1 MATFSMGSGDTP
13 GAPGVYINER
23 AGIAASATIASFS
36 TVYMLVEAPESAPV
50 TVFPFNTPVPVTSLA
65 DYKVLVGGSVPTDRI
80 PLLSY
85 NCVNEFFQNAQVGD
99 LRVVRVGTP
108 NSIVEVEFF
117 PSAAKASAAAL
128 PSALMAGD
136 KVYVQ
141 MILNGTR
148 LVAGDGSTG
157 YTANGEWLGVP
168 VIIPVNYVAGDEV
181 NNRKISKAIADAVA
195 AAIESNPSV
204 RTSVYVRS
212 FGLVND
218 VDPASNSQNGY
229 VSIAGATFDSPV
241 TIVTKTEPVS
251 GTFAFTQNTYDI
263 QNVNG
268 LQADPTRVPQDY
280 IQCIDTA
287 FDGQQDQ
294 GYLITPTAYAQFDAA
309 GRSSVGAKAAAHC
322 ESNNYKWMSL
332 ADPGPFLVTDV
343 NKYSNYT
350 PHQAAA
356 DLIQGMKY
364 LVDNAIYEWTGDS
377 VTFSRLDYQTIVGG
391 GSPKIGV
398 QESTNSNIAPD
409 VKVGILD
416 RGEYTIYAPLAAGS
430 NGRLTVDSNAYWPV
444 DFQIQ
449 EVTLTVADSTSPF
462 YAYQGKVYVVAPPY
476 NSNLSGEYPK
486 NTVFLTQTSTA
497 AVSVFNAVVA
507 AGGSQFVTSLPA
519 GAISIAVSS
528 NGIQSATI
536 SYAAPAYDLPVTIN
550 GQTSNLVQN
559 IRNRA
564 HGVNTQHLP
573 GTLQD
578 PTSTFVLGMFN
589 RTFINPSV
597 SILAGTN
604 QDATVTCVAHGLT
617 DGVKVFF
624 NAPVLT
630 ASGYFLFKAST
641 KTVLNPY
648 YVKVLSANTY
658 VLASS
663 ATNFAAGSYVKVPS
677 SDPVATSTPVIS
689 YSTVLAA
696 LEGSTQLNEAGT
708 FPLIR
713 GRKYAFDSS
722 AIYNQASSAA
732 AAPVAT
738 PSNPQLAIN
747 ISQSSTVLGEGTVAP
762 YGETVDAGWLPMLE
776 LLEPAVGNSV
786 LALLYGN
793 TGSISSIAPQF
804 VTRDANGLAT
814 AIAMTNNGD
823 LLPGSQGFWN
833 FAGEAVMFL
842 PPVWIEDALYA
853 GATMAW
859 EWYTG
864 PTGAGVA
871 TGVTGVQGVIL
882 GTDFPVAVGDEV
894 YVKWTVTD
902 SNGAFITGDT
912 QVTPALADYA
922 LFSATDGYNLAGNTQ
937 ATVSGYTSPWVTGR
951 TVAMTAAT
959 LNATSAT
966 PTVPLLIN
974 TSLKSYGGVKLFDA
988 GAVSNASAQLPTS
1001 TNGTYVAVDTTF
1013 SVGGQVVTNRVQS
1026 NGPVGPLQANS
1037 QCDWANAYAP
1047 VVPTNAAW
1055 SVSVTSINVTNSG
1068 AQNFFCVP
1076 TVAQEFMTESYLV
1089 PSSAIAGG
1097 SYNATTS
1104 LVGATTAYSVAAGLT
1119 VGASAPTSQASL
1131 AALNGVYLTVT
1142 NGPGTVPGGTAVIN
1156 AGDTIVVYND
1166 NGVYSWV
1173 VVNAGEDLTAFAV
1186 PLYGSQTTFTY
1197 TTQVTPPVSLWRFDA
1212 VTSTELIDQAL
1223 RGVGT
1228 NGVPQALFIEA
1239 GVDNVNRLY
1248 EDSQRYFNPFG
1259 FIAYYGSY
1267 ILNASGQYIPPSPY
1281 VTGVALR
1288 RYRAEGFQF
1297 PPAGV
1302 KFQLID
1308 AVGVQIPIN
1317 SAQQNLLNPDG
1328 CNAIR
1333 TLPGYPQTAVFI
1345 WGGRTRVNAADAQ
1358 QRLYQF
1364 VNTRVIMNVV
1374 YGSLRN
1380 AFDSQ
1385 IFNVIDG
1392 FGVVFNQIISIGNS
1406 VLNQLYV
1413 KGALFGARPSDAFQ
1427 VICDRRINTA
1437 ENLENGLVNC
1447 KVFVT
1452 PVPTLE
1458 RIQID
1463 LIRVAV
1469 GQMQNELDIQGLGQN
1484 NG

>member
-1 MATFSMGSGDTP
+1 
-13 GAPGVYINER
+13 
-23 AGIAASATIASFS
+23 
-36 TVYMLVEAPESAPV
+36 
-50 TVFPFNTPVPVTSLA
+50 
-65 DYKVLVGGSVPTDRI
+65 
-80 PLLSY
+80 
-85 NCVNEFFQNAQVGD
+85 
-99 LRVVRVGTP
+99 
-108 NSIVEVEFF
+108 
-117 PSAAKASAAAL
+117 
-128 PSALMAGD
+128 
-136 KVYVQ
+136 
-141 MILNGTR
+141 
-148 LVAGDGSTG
+148 
-157 YTANGEWLGVP
+157 
-168 VIIPVNYVAGDEV
+168 
-181 NNRKISKAIADAVA
+181 
-195 AAIESNPSV
+195 
-204 RTSVYVRS
+204 
-212 FGLVND
+212 
-218 VDPASNSQNGY
+218 
-229 VSIAGATFDSPV
+229 
-241 TIVTKTEPVS
+241 VS
-251 GTFAFTQNTYDI
+251 GTFAFTQNTYDVA
-263 QNVNG
+263 NVNG
-268 LQADPTRVPQDY
+268 LQADATRVPQDY

-294 GYLITPTAYAQFDAA
+294 GYLVTPTAYAQFDAA
-309 GRSSVGAKAAAHC
+309 GRSSVGAKAASHC
-322 ESNNYKWMSL
+322 ASNNYKWMAL
-332 ADPGPFLVTDV
+332 ADPGPFLVTDL
-343 NKYSNYT
+343 NKYENYV

-356 DLIQGMKY
+356 DLIQGLKY

-391 GSPKIGV
+391 GSPKIGI
-398 QESTNSNIAPD
+398 QQSTNANLPPD
-409 VKVGILD
+409 VKVGMLD

-462 YAYQGKVYVVAPPY
+462 YAYNGTVFVVAPPY
-476 NSNLSGEYPK
+476 NSNLSGEYPM
-486 NTVFLTQTSTA
+486 NTVFLAQTSTA

-507 AGGSQFVTSLPA
+507 AGGSQFVSSLPA
-519 GAISIAVSS
+519 GAISIAVSA
-528 NGIQSATI
+528 NGVQSADI
-536 SYAAPAYDLPVTIN
+536 SYVAPAYDLPVTIN

-559 IRNRA
+559 IRNKA

-573 GTLQD
+573 ATLQD

-589 RTFINPSV
+589 RTILNPSA
-597 SILAGTN
+597 SILPGTN
-604 QDATVTCVAHGLT
+604 QNATITCVAHGLT

-624 NAPVLT
+624 TAPVLT
-630 ASGYFLFKAST
+630 SSGFFLFKAST

-648 YVKVLSANTY
+648 YVKVLTANTF

-677 SDPVATSTPVIS
+677 SDPVATTTPVIS

-722 AIYNQASSAA
+722 AIYNQASPAA
-732 AAPVAT
+732 AAPVSSNA
-738 PSNPQLAIN
+738 NPQLAIN
-747 ISQSSTVLGEGTVAP
+747 LSQSSTVLGEGTVAP
-762 YGETVDAGWLPMLE
+762 FGETVDAGWLPKLE
-776 LLEPAVGNSV
+776 LLEPAVGNTT
-786 LALLYGN
+786 LAKLYSNYGA
-793 TGSISSIAPQF
+793 ISSIAPQY
-804 VTRDANGLAT
+804 VTRNANGQAT
-814 AIAMTNNGD
+814 AIAFTGGGD
-823 LLPGSQGFWN
+823 LLPGAQGFWN
-833 FAGEAVMFL
+833 VEGEAVMFL
-842 PPVWIEDALYA
+842 PPVWVEDALAA
-853 GATMAW
+853 GATMTWDWRVNAAIQ
-859 EWYTG
+859 
-864 PTGAGVA
+864 AG
-871 TGVTGVQGVIL
+871 TTDLQGVIL
-882 GTDFPVAVGDEV
+882 GTTFPVANGDV
-894 YVKWTVTD
+894 VDVVWTITD
-902 SNGAFITGDT
+902 TLLNSITDNT
-912 QVTPALADYA
+912 QNTPALLTYA
-922 LFSATDGYNLAGNTQ
+922 TFSGLGYNLAGNTQ
-937 ATVSGYTSPWVTGR
+937 ASVAGYTSPWVTGR
-951 TVAMTAAT
+951 TVAFTAAT
-959 LNATSAT
+959 LNATAVF
-966 PTVPLLIN
+966 PTLPTAVN
-974 TSLKSYGGVKLFDA
+974 TSLKSYLGVVLSNA
-988 GAVSNASAQLPTS
+988 GSVSNASAQLPTS

-1013 SVGGQVVTNRVQS
+1013 TIGLNTVVNRVQS
-1026 NGPVGPLQANS
+1026 YGSVGPLQANAQS
-1037 QCDWANAYAP
+1037 DWANALVA
-1047 VVPTNAAW
+1047 TNSAW
-1055 SVSVTSINVTNSG
+1055 TIATTANNVTNTG
-1068 AQNFFCVP
+1068 AQNFFAVP

-1097 SYNATTS
+1097 TYDGAAKTSPAVTT
-1104 LVGATTAYSVAAGLT
+1104 YSTAAGLSAA
-1119 VGASAPTSQASL
+1119 GAVPTSQASL
-1131 AALNGVYLTVT
+1131 AALNGVYLNVLVAGTTPDGSATV
-1142 NGPGTVPGGTAVIN
+1142 VI
-1156 AGDTIVVYND
+1156 GDTIVVYND

-1173 VVNAGEDLTAFAV
+1173 VVNAGEDLSAFAV

-1197 TTQVTPPVSLWRFDA
+1197 TTQVTPPVSIWRFDA

-1248 EDSQRYFNPFG
+1248 ADSQNYFNAFG

-1317 SAQQNLLNPDG
+1317 SSQQNLLNPDG

-1358 QRLYQF
+1358 QKLYQF

-1374 YGSLRN
+1374 YGSLRT

-1392 FGVVFNQIISIGNS
+1392 FGVVYNQIISVGNS
-1406 VLNQLYV
+1406 ILNQLYV
-1413 KGALFGARPSDAFQ
+1413 RGALFGARPSDAFQ
-1427 VICDRRINTA
+1427 VICDGRINSA
-1437 ENLENGLVNC
+1437 ESLENGIVNA

-1463 LIRVAV
+1463 LIRVAI
-1469 GQMQNELDIQGLGQN
+1469 GQMQNELDIQGLGAN

>member
-1 MATFSMGSGDTP
+1 MATFSLSGDTP

-23 AGIAASATIASFS
+23 AGISASAAVASFS

-50 TVFPFNTPVPVTSLA
+50 QVFPFNTPVPVTSLA
-65 DYKVLVGGSVPTDRI
+65 DYRVLVGGSVPTDRI

-117 PSAAKASAAAL
+117 PSAAKSSAAAL
-128 PSALMAGD
+128 PSSLMAGD

-157 YTANGEWLGVP
+157 YTASGEWMGVP
-168 VIIPVNYVAGDEV
+168 VTIPVNYVAGDEV
-181 NNRKISKAIADAVA
+181 NNRKISLAISTAVA
-195 AAIESNPSV
+195 EAIESNPSV
-204 RTSVYVRS
+204 RTSVYVRN

-218 VDPASNSQNGY
+218 VDPASNSQNGF
-229 VSIAGATFDSPV
+229 VSIAGATFDSNV
-241 TIVTKTEPVS
+241 TVITKTEPVS

-268 LQADPTRVPQDY
+268 LQADATRVPQDY

-294 GYLITPTAYAQFDAA
+294 GYLITPTAYAQFDSA
-309 GRSSVGAKAAAHC
+309 GRASVGAKAAAHC
-322 ESNNYKWMSL
+322 ESNNYKWMAL
-332 ADPGPFLVTDV
+332 ADPGPFLVTDL
-343 NKYSNYT
+343 NKYETYV

-356 DLIQGMKY
+356 DLIQGLKY

-391 GSPKIGV
+391 QSPKVGV
-398 QESTNSNIAPD
+398 QESTNSNLPPD
-409 VKVGILD
+409 VSVGLLD
-416 RGEYTIYAPLAAGS
+416 RGTYTIYAPLAAGS
-430 NGRLTVDSNAYWPV
+430 NGRLTLDSNAYWPV
-444 DFQIQ
+444 DFEIQ
-449 EVTLTVADSTSPF
+449 EVVLATGGGAGNPFNTL
-462 YAYQGKVYVVAPPY
+462 QGNVFVVAPPY
-476 NSNLSGEYPK
+476 DTNLSGSYPK
-486 NTVFLTQTSTA
+486 NVVFLAQTSTA
-497 AVSVFNAVVA
+497 AVAVYNAVVA
-507 AGGSQFVTSLPA
+507 LGGSSQVTSLPA
-519 GAISIAVSS
+519 GAINVAQST
-528 NGIQSATI
+528 NGVQSATI

-559 IRNRA
+559 IRSRA

-578 PTSTFVLGMFN
+578 PTTTFVLGMFN
-589 RTFINPSV
+589 RSFLNPAL
-597 SILAGTN
+597 SITSGTN
-604 QDATVTCVAHGLT
+604 SSAVLTCVAHGLT

-624 NAPVLT
+624 TAPILT
-630 ASGYFLFKAST
+630 ASGFFLFKAST
-641 KTVLNPY
+641 KAALNPY
-648 YVKVLSANTY
+648 YVKVLSADTFS
-658 VLASS
+658 LASS
-663 ATNFAAGSYVKVPS
+663 ATNFAASSYVKIPS
-677 SDPVATSTPVIS
+677 SDPVATLTPVIA
-689 YSTVLAA
+689 YSSVLAA
-696 LEGSTQLNEAGT
+696 LQGSTQLSEAGT

-722 AIYNQASSAA
+722 TINNQASPAA
-732 AAPVAT
+732 AAPIAD
-738 PSNPQLAIN
+738 PANPALSIFL
-747 ISQSSTVLGEGTVAP
+747 SKSSTVLGEGTVAP
-762 YGETVDAGWLPMLE
+762 YGETVDAGWLPELE
-776 LLEPAVGNSV
+776 LLEPAVGNTTQQ
-786 LALLYGN
+786 LLYGN
-793 TGSISSIAPQF
+793 TGSVSSIAPQF
-804 VTRDANGLAT
+804 VTRDADGKAT
-814 AIAMTNNGD
+814 AIAMVTGGD

-833 FAGEAVMFL
+833 VENEAVMFL
-842 PPVWIEDALYA
+842 PPVWVENALDAGSTL
-853 GATMAW
+853 TW
-859 EWYTG
+859 VWRLN
-864 PTGAGVA
+864 GVA
-871 TGVTGVQGVIL
+871 IPATADLQGIIL
-882 GTDFPVAVGDEV
+882 GVDTAPITD
-894 YVKWTVTD
+894 
-902 SNGAFITGDT
+902 GDT
-912 QVTPALADYA
+912 VDVSWVVTSPLLVLTTGFSQVSPLLLSYA
-922 LFSATDGYNLAGNTQ
+922 TFSGLGYNLAGNTQ
-937 ATVSGYTSPWVTGR
+937 ASVASYTSPWVVGR
-951 TVAMTAAT
+951 TVSFTAAT
-959 LNATSAT
+959 LNPNGGALTA
-966 PTVPLLIN
+966 PTAVDS
-974 TSLKSYGGVKLFDA
+974 SLKSYAGVKLFDA
-988 GAVSNASAQLPTS
+988 GSVSNASAQLPTS
-1001 TNGTYVAVDTTF
+1001 TNGTYVAVDTEFTL
-1013 SVGGQVVTNRVQS
+1013 GAVTAVNRVQS
-1026 NGPVGPLQANS
+1026 YGPVGPLQANAL
-1037 QCDWANAYAP
+1037 CDWASATA
-1047 VVPTNAAW
+1047 PTNAAW
-1055 SVSVTSINVTNSG
+1055 SVTLAANSVTTAG

-1076 TVAQEFMTESYLV
+1076 TVSQEFQTESYLV
-1089 PSSAIAGG
+1089 PSSLIAGG
-1097 SYNATTS
+1097 TYNGALAQTTT
-1104 LVGATTAYSVAAGLT
+1104 VTAYTTAAGLSPL
-1119 VGASAPTSQASL
+1119 GAAPTSQAAL
-1131 AALNGVYLTVT
+1131 ALLNGVYLDVTVA
-1142 NGPGTVPGGTAVIN
+1142 GFVPGGTTAVVI
-1156 AGDTIVVYND
+1156 GDKIVVYND

-1173 VVNAGEDLTAFAV
+1173 VVNAGEDLTAYEV

-1197 TTQVTPPVSLWRFDA
+1197 TSQVTPPISLWRFDA
-1212 VTSTELIDQAL
+1212 VTSTEIIDRAL

-1259 FIAYYGSY
+1259 FIAFYGSY
-1267 ILNASGQYIPPSPY
+1267 ILNASGQYIPPTPY
-1281 VTGVALR
+1281 VTGVAVR
-1288 RYRAEGFQF
+1288 RYRAEGYQF

-1302 KFQLID
+1302 KYQLAD

-1328 CNAIR
+1328 CNAVR

-1392 FGVVFNQIISIGNS
+1392 FGVVFNQIISVGNS

-1427 VICDRRINTA
+1427 VICDGRINTS
-1437 ENLENGLVNC
+1437 ENLENGIVNA

-1463 LIRVAV
+1463 LIRVAI
-1469 GQMQNELDIQGLGQN
+1469 GQMQNELNAQGLGQN

>member
-1 MATFSMGSGDTP
+1 MATFSMGDTP
-13 GAPGVYINER
+13 GAPGVYINEK
-23 AGIAASATIASFS
+23 AGISAAASIASFS

-50 TVFPFNTPVPVTSLA
+50 TVFPFNTPVPITSLA
-65 DYKVLVGGSVPTDRI
+65 DYRVLVGGSVPTDRI

-85 NCVNEFFQNAQVGD
+85 NCVNEFFQNAQIGD

-117 PSAAKASAAAL
+117 PSAAKSSSSSL
-128 PSALMAGD
+128 PSSLMAGD

-157 YTANGEWLGVP
+157 YTADGEWLGVP
-168 VIIPVNYVAGDEV
+168 VIMPVNYVAGDEV

-195 AAIESNPSV
+195 AAIESNPSI

-212 FGLVND
+212 YGLVND
-218 VDPASNSQNGY
+218 VDPTLNSQNGY
-229 VSIAGATFDSPV
+229 VSIAGATFDSTV
-241 TIVTKTEPVS
+241 TVITQSNPVS

-268 LQADPTRVPQDY
+268 LQADATRVPQDY

-294 GYLITPTAYAQFDAA
+294 GYLVTPTAYAQFDAA
-309 GRSSVGAKAAAHC
+309 GRSSVGAKAASHC
-322 ESNNYKWMSL
+322 ASNNYKWMAL
-332 ADPGPFLVTDV
+332 ADPGPFLVTDL
-343 NKYSNYT
+343 NKYENYV

-356 DLIQGMKY
+356 DLIQGLKY

-391 GSPKIGV
+391 GSPKIGI

-409 VKVGILD
+409 VKVGMLD

-449 EVTLTVADSTSPF
+449 EVTLSVADSTSPF
-462 YAYQGKVYVVAPPY
+462 AAYQGTVFVVAPPY
-476 NSNLSGEYPK
+476 NSNLSGEYPM
-486 NTVFLTQTSTA
+486 NTVFLAQTSTA

-507 AGGSQFVTSLPA
+507 AGGSQFVASLPP
-519 GAISIAVSS
+519 GAINIAVSA
-528 NGIQSATI
+528 NGIQSANI

-559 IRNRA
+559 IRSRA

-589 RTFINPSV
+589 RTFLDPAV
-597 SILAGTN
+597 SIQAGAN
-604 QDATVTCVAHGLT
+604 QNAEVTCVAHGLT

-624 NAPVLT
+624 NAPVIT

-641 KTVLNPY
+641 KTVLNAY
-648 YVKVLSANTY
+648 YVKVIDANIY

-677 SDPVATSTPVIS
+677 SDPVATTTPVIS

-732 AAPVAT
+732 AAPVADNE
-738 PSNPQLAIN
+738 NPQLAIN
-747 ISQSSTVLGEGTVAP
+747 LSQSNTVLGEGTVAP
-762 YGETVDAGWLPMLE
+762 YGETVDAGWLPKLE
-776 LLEPAVGNSV
+776 LLEPAVGNTT
-786 LALLYGN
+786 LANLYGN
-793 TGSISSIAPQF
+793 TGAISSIAPQF
-804 VTRDANGLAT
+804 VTRDSDGKAT
-814 AIAMTNNGD
+814 AIAFTAGGD
-823 LLPGSQGFWN
+823 LLPGAQGFWN
-833 FAGEAVMFL
+833 VEGEALMFL
-842 PPVWIEDALYA
+842 PPVWVENALFA
-853 GATMAW
+853 GATLTWVWRVNGFAV
-859 EWYTG
+859 
-864 PTGAGVA
+864 AGTA
-871 TGVTGVQGVIL
+871 NLQGVIL
-882 GTDFPVAVGDEV
+882 GGALPAFPVADGDV
-894 YVKWTVTD
+894 VDVFWTVTATG
-902 SNGAFITGDT
+902 GAPISISGNTQDT
-912 QVTPALADYA
+912 PPLLTYA
-922 LFSATDGYNLAGNTQ
+922 TFSGNGYNLAGNTQ
-937 ATVSGYTSPWVTGR
+937 ASVAAYNSAWVTGR
-951 TVAMTAAT
+951 TVSFTAAT
-959 LNATSAT
+959 LNPNGGALIFPSA
-966 PTVPLLIN
+966 VD
-974 TSLKSYGGVKLFDA
+974 TSLKSYSGVKLFDA
-988 GAVSNASAQLPTS
+988 GSVSNASAQLATS
-1001 TNGTYVAVDTTF
+1001 TNGTYVAVDTAFTF
-1013 SVGGQVVTNRVQS
+1013 GLLTAVNRVQS
-1026 NGPVGPLQANS
+1026 YGPVGPLQANA
-1037 QCDWANAYAP
+1037 QCDWSSSTVQTNSAWAIATAAN
-1047 VVPTNAAW
+1047 
-1055 SVSVTSINVTNSG
+1055 NVTNTG
-1068 AQNFFCVP
+1068 AQNFFAVP
-1076 TVAQEFMTESYLV
+1076 TVAQEFQTESYLV
-1089 PSSAIAGG
+1089 PSSAIFGG
-1097 SYNATTS
+1097 TYNGTLVTTPT
-1104 LVGATTAYSVAAGLT
+1104 TTAYTQAAGLSNL
-1119 VGASAPTSQASL
+1119 GAAPTSQAAL
-1131 AALNGVYLTVT
+1131 APLNGVYFEVTVAG
-1142 NGPGTVPGGTAVIN
+1142 NLPGSATTVAV
-1156 AGDTIVVYND
+1156 GDYAVVYNN
-1166 NGVYSWV
+1166 NGVYTWV
-1173 VVNAGEDLTAFAV
+1173 AVNVGEDLSAYAV

-1197 TTQVTPPVSLWRFDA
+1197 TTQVTPAISLWRFDA

-1248 EDSQRYFNPFG
+1248 ADSQNYFNAFG

-1317 SAQQNLLNPDG
+1317 SSQQNLLNPDG

-1358 QRLYQF
+1358 QKLYQF

-1374 YGSLRN
+1374 YGSLRT

-1392 FGVVFNQIISIGNS
+1392 FGVVYNQIISVGNS
-1406 VLNQLYV
+1406 ILNQLYV
-1413 KGALFGARPSDAFQ
+1413 KGALFGSRPSDAFQ
-1427 VICDRRINTA
+1427 VICDARINSA
-1437 ENLENGLVNC
+1437 ENLENGIVNA

-1463 LIRVAV
+1463 LIRVAI

>member
-1 MATFSMGSGDTP
+1 MATFSMGGDTP
-13 GAPGVYINER
+13 GAPGVYLNER
-23 AGIAASATIASFS
+23 AGLSASAAIASFS

-50 TVFPFNTPVPVTSLA
+50 TVFPFNKPIPVTSLA
-65 DYKVLVGGSVPTDRI
+65 DYRVLVGGSVPTDRI

-117 PSAAKASAAAL
+117 PSASKSSAAAL
-128 PSALMAGD
+128 PSSLMAGD

-157 YTANGEWLGVP
+157 YTASGEWLGVP
-168 VIIPVNYVAGDEV
+168 VVIPVNYVAGDEV
-181 NNRKISKAIADAVA
+181 NNRKISAAISSAVA
-195 AAIESNPSV
+195 AAIESNPSI

-229 VSIAGATFDSPV
+229 VSIAGATFDSSV
-241 TIVTKTEPVS
+241 TIVTKTDPVP

-268 LQADPTRVPQDY
+268 LQANATRVPQDY
-280 IQCIDTA
+280 IQCIETA

-309 GRSSVGAKAAAHC
+309 GRSSVGAKAADHC
-322 ESNNYKWMSL
+322 ANNNYKWMAL
-332 ADPGPFLVTDV
+332 ADPGPFLVTDL
-343 NKYSNYT
+343 NKYENYI

-356 DLIQGMKY
+356 DLVQGLKY

-391 GSPKIGV
+391 GSPKIGI

-409 VKVGILD
+409 VKVGALD
-416 RGEYTIYAPLAAGS
+416 RGIYTIYAPLVPSFGKI
-430 NGRLTVDSNAYWPV
+430 NVDTNAYWPV

-449 EVTLTVADSTSPF
+449 EVVLSGAGSSTNPF
-462 YAYQGKVYVVAPPY
+462 FSLQGNVYVVAPPY
-476 NSNLSGEYPK
+476 DTNLSGDYPK
-486 NTVFLTQTSTA
+486 NVIYLAATSSA
-497 AVSVFNAVVA
+497 AVSIYNFVVA
-507 AGGSQFVTSLPA
+507 AGGTSKVATLPP
-519 GAISIAVSS
+519 GAINV
-528 NGIQSATI
+528 GVGTGLESAQI
-536 SYAAPAYDLPVTIN
+536 SYANPAYDLPVTIN
-550 GQTSNLVQN
+550 GQTSNLLQN
-559 IRNRA
+559 IRSRA
-564 HGVNTQHLP
+564 HGVNTQHFP

-578 PTSTFVLGMFN
+578 PTSTFTLGMFN
-589 RTFINPSV
+589 RAFLNPSLQV
-597 SILAGTN
+597 TAGPTGTYN
-604 QDATVTCVAHGLT
+604 QVAIFNCDAHGLS

-624 NAPVLT
+624 TAPMIT
-630 ASGYFLFKAST
+630 ASGYFLIKSST
-641 KTVLNPY
+641 KSALNAY
-648 YVKVLSANTY
+648 YVKVVDADNF
-658 VLASS
+658 VVASS
-663 ATNFAAGSYVKVPS
+663 ATNYAAGSYVKVPS
-677 SDPVATSTPVIS
+677 SDPVATATPVIG
-689 YSTVLAA
+689 YSTILAA
-696 LEGSTQLNEAGT
+696 LQGSTQLNEAGT

-722 AIYNQASSAA
+722 SIYDQASSASA
-732 AAPVAT
+732 PPVASQGNA
-738 PSNPQLAIN
+738 PLSIFL
-747 ISQSSTVLGEGTVAP
+747 SQSSTVLGEGTVAP
-762 YGETVDAGWLPMLE
+762 YGETVDAGWLPELE
-776 LLEPAVGNSV
+776 LLEPAVANSA

-793 TGSISSIAPQF
+793 TGAISSVASQF
-804 VTRDANGLAT
+804 VTRDASGKAT
-814 AIAMTNNGD
+814 AIDQTSG

-833 FAGEAVMFL
+833 VEGEAVMFL
-842 PPVWIEDALYA
+842 PPVWVENALAA
-853 GATMAW
+853 GSTLTW
-859 EWYTG
+859 EWYNN
-864 PTGAGVA
+864 GVA
-871 TGVTGVQGVIL
+871 TGVIDTEGAIFGV
-882 GTDFPVAVGDEV
+882 DFPVATGDIV
-894 YVKWTVTD
+894 TVEWSITD
-902 SNGAFITGDT
+902 SLGAKI
-912 QVTPALADYA
+912 PAGVGTRYISQATSPLLAYA
-922 LFSATDGYNLAGNTQ
+922 DLSAEGYNLAGNTQ
-937 ATVSGYTSPWVTGR
+937 AVISGYTSPWVTGR
-951 TVAMTAAT
+951 NVSFTAAT
-959 LNATSAT
+959 LNPISGPGSVVTAVDTK
-966 PTVPLLIN
+966 
-974 TSLKSYGGVKLFDA
+974 LKNYAGGTILNA
-988 GAVSNASAQLPTS
+988 GANSAATGQLPVS
-1001 TNGTYVAVDTTF
+1001 ANGTYVAVDTTL
-1013 SVGGQVVTNRVQS
+1013 VTNGKTVICRVQS
-1026 NGPVGPLQANS
+1026 NGPVGPLQAYS
-1037 QCDWANAYAP
+1037 QCDWNNTS
-1047 VVPTNAAW
+1047 VVINPAW
-1055 SVSVTSINVTNSG
+1055 TVNVTSINATTTG

-1089 PSSAIAGG
+1089 PATGPIFGG
-1097 SYNATTS
+1097 DYSGATS
-1104 LVGATTAYSVAAGLT
+1104 LVSGVIVGGYAAAAGLANAT
-1119 VGASAPTSQASL
+1119 APVSQAAL
-1131 AALNGVYLTVT
+1131 APLAGVYLDVIA
-1142 NGPGTVPGGTAVIN
+1142 PGFAPDGSTAVVT
-1156 AGDTIVVYND
+1156 GDTLVVYES
-1166 NGVYSWV
+1166 NGTYSWV
-1173 VVNAGEDLTAFAV
+1173 VVNAGEDLTPYSL

-1197 TTQVTPPVSLWRFDA
+1197 TSQETPSIALWRFDA

-1248 EDSQRYFNPFG
+1248 DDSQRYFNPFG

-1288 RYRAEGFQF
+1288 RYRAEGYQF

-1302 KFQLID
+1302 KYQLAD

-1328 CNAIR
+1328 CNAVR

-1345 WGGRTRVNAADAQ
+1345 WGGRTRVNAADSQ

-1437 ENLENGLVNC
+1437 ENLENGIVNA

-1463 LIRVAV
+1463 LIRVAI

>member
-1 MATFSMGSGDTP
+1 MATFSMGDTP
-13 GAPGVYINER
+13 GAPGVYINEK
-23 AGIAASATIASFS
+23 AGISAAASIASFS

-157 YTANGEWLGVP
+157 YTASGEWLGVP

-195 AAIESNPSV
+195 AAIESNPSI

-229 VSIAGATFDSPV
+229 VSIAGATFDSNV
-241 TIVTKTEPVS
+241 TVITKTEPVS

-268 LQADPTRVPQDY
+268 LQADATRVPQDY

-294 GYLITPTAYAQFDAA
+294 GYLVTPTAYAQFDAA
-309 GRSSVGAKAAAHC
+309 GRSSVGAKAASHC
-322 ESNNYKWMSL
+322 ASNNYKWMAL
-332 ADPGPFLVTDV
+332 ADPGPFLVTDI
-343 NKYSNYT
+343 NKYDNYV

-356 DLIQGMKY
+356 DLIQGLKY

-391 GSPKIGV
+391 GSPKVGI
-398 QESTNSNIAPD
+398 QQSTNSNIAPD

-462 YAYQGKVYVVAPPY
+462 AAYQGTVYVVAPPY
-476 NSNLSGEYPK
+476 NSNLSGEYPM
-486 NTVFLTQTSTA
+486 NTVFLAQTSTA

-507 AGGSQFVTSLPA
+507 AGGSQFVVSLPA
-519 GAISIAVSS
+519 GAINIAQST
-528 NGIQSATI
+528 NGVQSATI

-559 IRNRA
+559 IRSRA

-573 GTLQD
+573 ATLQD

-589 RTFINPSV
+589 RTFLNPSI
-597 SILAGTN
+597 SIIAGTN
-604 QDATVTCVAHGLT
+604 QNATITCVAHGLT

-624 NAPVLT
+624 TAPIVT
-630 ASGYFLFKAST
+630 SSGFFLFKAST

-648 YVKVLSANTY
+648 YVKVLTANTF

-677 SDPVATSTPVIS
+677 SDPVATATPVIS

-696 LEGSTQLNEAGT
+696 LEGSTQLNESGT

-722 AIYNQASSAA
+722 AIYNQASSAT
-732 AAPVAT
+732 AAPVA
-738 PSNPQLAIN
+738 SNANPQLAIN

-762 YGETVDAGWLPMLE
+762 YGETVDAGWLPKLE
-776 LLEPAVGNSV
+776 LLEPAVGNTS
-786 LALLYGN
+786 LAKLYSNYGA
-793 TGSISSIAPQF
+793 ISSIAPKF
-804 VTRDANGLAT
+804 VTRNGNGQAT
-814 AIAMTNNGD
+814 AIAFTGGGD
-823 LLPGSQGFWN
+823 LLPGAQGFWN
-833 FAGEAVMFL
+833 VEGEAVMFL
-842 PPVWIEDALYA
+842 PPVWVEDALAA
-853 GATMAW
+853 GATMTW
-859 EWYTG
+859 DWRKGGLVISGT
-864 PTGAGVA
+864 TNL
-871 TGVTGVQGVIL
+871 QGVIL
-882 GTDFPVAVGDEV
+882 GTTFAVADGDV
-894 YVKWTVTD
+894 IDVVWTITD
-902 SNGAFITGDT
+902 TLLNSITDNT
-912 QVTPALADYA
+912 QNTPALLSYA
-922 LFSATDGYNLAGNTQ
+922 TFSALGYNLAGNTQ
-937 ATVSGYTSPWVTGR
+937 ASVAGYTSPWVTGR
-951 TVAMTAAT
+951 TVAFTAAT
-959 LNATSAT
+959 LNATAVLPT
-966 PTVPLLIN
+966 APTVIN
-974 TSLKSYGGVKLFDA
+974 TALKSYLGVTLFDA

-1001 TNGTYVAVDTTF
+1001 TNGTYVAVDTAFTF
-1013 SVGGQVVTNRVQS
+1013 GLNTVVNRVQS
-1026 NGPVGPLQANS
+1026 YGAVGPLQANAQS
-1037 QCDWANAYAP
+1037 DWANALVA
-1047 VVPTNAAW
+1047 TNPAW
-1055 SVSVTSINVTNSG
+1055 TIATTANNVTNSG
-1068 AQNFFCVP
+1068 AQNFFAVP

-1104 LVGATTAYSVAAGLT
+1104 LVGATTTYSVAAGLT
-1119 VGASAPTSQASL
+1119 VGSAAPTSQSAL

-1142 NGPGTVPGGTAVIN
+1142 GGPGTVPGGTAVIN

-1173 VVNAGEDLTAFAV
+1173 VVNAGEDLSTYAV

-1197 TTQVTPPVSLWRFDA
+1197 TTQVTPPISLWRFDA

-1248 EDSQRYFNPFG
+1248 ADSQNYFNAFG

-1317 SAQQNLLNPDG
+1317 SSQQNLLNPDG

-1345 WGGRTRVNAADAQ
+1345 WGGRTRVNSADAQ
-1358 QRLYQF
+1358 QKLYQF

-1374 YGSLRN
+1374 YGSLRT

-1392 FGVVFNQIISIGNS
+1392 FGVVYNQIISVGNS
-1406 VLNQLYV
+1406 ILNQLYV

-1427 VICDRRINTA
+1427 VICDSRINSA
-1437 ENLENGLVNC
+1437 ESLENGIVNA

-1463 LIRVAV
+1463 LIRVAI